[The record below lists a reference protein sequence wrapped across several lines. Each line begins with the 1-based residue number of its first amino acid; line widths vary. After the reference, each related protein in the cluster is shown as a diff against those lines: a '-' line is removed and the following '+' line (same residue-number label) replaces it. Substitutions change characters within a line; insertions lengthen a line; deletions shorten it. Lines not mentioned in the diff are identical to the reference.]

1 MRTYVLPGVFLLF
14 AAFILLAGCSS
25 EPPLKQPTVT
35 VTDIALSDVSLSTMT
50 VNATV
55 NIDNPNPVGATLNR
69 VAFDVYYRDGTDQF
83 LGHGEK
89 TAIQVR
95 EKGNT
100 TVVIPVRIGT
110 VPAVKAVG
118 SLVRDGT
125 LTLKVNGT
133 AALDLKVTS
142 YNLPFSREQVFRAE
156 EFTGL
161 IPEVTVAGMSV
172 NATEVLGRGREVLG
186 ALLE

>member
-1 MRTYVLPGVFLLF
+1 MRTYALPCVFLIF
-14 AAFILLAGCSS
+14 AVFILFAGCSS
-25 EPPLKQPTVT
+25 EPPLKQPVVT

-69 VAFDVYYRDGTDQF
+69 VAFDVYYRDGTDQY

-89 TAIQVR
+89 TSILVK

-100 TVVIPVRIGT
+100 SIVIPVKIGT
-110 VPAVKAVG
+110 VPAVKAIG
-118 SLVRDGT
+118 TLVRDGT

-133 AALDLKVTS
+133 AAIDLKVTS
-142 YNLPFSREQVFRAE
+142 YSLPFEREQVFRAE
-156 EFTGL
+156 QFTSLVPG
-161 IPEVTVAGMSV
+161 VTVAGMSV
-172 NATEVLGRGREVLG
+172 NATDVLGRGREVIG
-186 ALLE
+186 TLLE